1 MSRTW
6 IKICGIRDQAAL
18 DAAVRAGA
26 DAVGFVMAASPRRV
40 SATQAAELIRQLP
53 PGVRS
58 VIVTLSPAPGEFDE
72 LFGLAVPTYFQ
83 ADAQALE
90 GFVLPAGCEPLPVYR
105 NVAPESFPARL
116 VYEGAKSGA
125 GETADWSLANSM
137 AARTQLVLA
146 GGLHPGNVADAIA
159 AVRPFGVDVSS
170 GVESSPGVKDP
181 ERIRE
186 FVAAVRAAESEM
198 E

>member
-105 NVAPESFPARL
+105 
-116 VYEGAKSGA
+116 
-125 GETADWSLANSM
+125 T
-137 AARTQLVLA
+137 
-146 GGLHPGNVADAIA
+146 
-159 AVRPFGVDVSS
+159 
-170 GVESSPGVKDP
+170 
-181 ERIRE
+181 
-186 FVAAVRAAESEM
+186 
-198 E
+198 